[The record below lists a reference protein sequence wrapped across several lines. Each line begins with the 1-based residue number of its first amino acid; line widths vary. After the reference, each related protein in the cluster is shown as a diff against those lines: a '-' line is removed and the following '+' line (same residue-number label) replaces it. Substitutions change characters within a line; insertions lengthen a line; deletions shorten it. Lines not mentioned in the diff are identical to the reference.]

1 MMNPAFAPT
10 AADAQAK
17 KAVFL
22 DIAILSMVGVLV
34 LFLQLGNSRFWDQDE
49 GYYASVAYEMYRR
62 GDWIVPTF
70 NEQLFAHKPP
80 LMYWGM
86 LLGFHAFGV
95 SEFSARIPSA
105 IFGFGTVLLVYFL
118 GRRLYGRDAGLIA
131 GLAMSSSLMFTV
143 VSRSATADAYLTF
156 FVSLAIFLW
165 SIDALK
171 GCGAAPASAES
182 FVIRWRTWVAT
193 YAAMGC
199 AVLSKGP
206 IGLAFPITIL
216 ASVHLLEP
224 WFAPIASTRGA
235 ARADRLPVVLQIF
248 NPWTIVRTLWRMRP
262 ITGVAVVCLVSGPWF
277 LAMQWRTDG
286 AFLGEFLGV
295 HHWQRFSEAMDNH
308 SGPIYYYFI
317 ACLVGLYPWSAFA
330 IPTMLAWSHID
341 LRSKM
346 FRGWLVLSMWIAV
359 YLVVFSLASTKLPNY
374 VIPAYPAFAMIIGV
388 YVSTWG
394 ARPLPGESRWQAIGW
409 SVMTA
414 VGFLVIIGPL
424 SLPVFESSLSSINS
438 LSFDASTLQTLRCV
452 SLLGVPLVIG
462 GAAGWAMHRRGYRR
476 ALAPCFAG
484 TAVTMMVLF
493 WQLLVP
499 LADRHQTP
507 QDIASTL
514 SQIDRD
520 KDAPP
525 SIAVLEFFR
534 PSMVYYAGDAVDFL
548 PDVPALIERI
558 NREPKPVIVLN
569 ENSLESLQGHLPEGY
584 RVTQSHSAFP
594 KRGKLLVL
602 EPTLRR

>member
-1 MMNPAFAPT
+1 MNPVFHPS
-10 AADAQAK
+10 AADVPAK
-17 KAVFL
+17 RSVFL
-22 DIAILSMVGVLV
+22 DLAILFVVGVLV

-80 LMYWGM
+80 MMYWGM

-131 GLAMSSSLMFTV
+131 GLAMSSCLMFTV

-171 GCGAAPASAES
+171 VCVATPASTEN
-182 FVIRWRTWVAT
+182 FQIRWRTWVAT

-224 WFAPIASTRGA
+224 WFASIASTRGA
-235 ARADRLPVVLQIF
+235 SRADRLRGALQIL
-248 NPWTIVRTLWRMRP
+248 NPWNVVRTLWRMRP
-262 ITGVAVVCLVSGPWF
+262 ITGIAVVCLVSGPWF
-277 LAMQWRTDG
+277 LAMQWKTDG

-295 HHWQRFSEAMDNH
+295 HHLQRFSEAMDNH
-308 SGPIYYYFI
+308 SGPVYYYVI

-330 IPTMLAWSHID
+330 IPTTLTWFHLES
-341 LRSKM
+341 RSRS
-346 FRGWLVLSMWIAV
+346 FRGWLIISMWIAV

-374 VIPAYPAFAMIIGV
+374 VIPAYPAFALIIGA
-388 YVSTWG
+388 YVATWVSS
-394 ARPLPGESRWQAIGW
+394 PLPGAWRWQAIGW
-409 SVMTA
+409 IAMVSV
-414 VGFLVIIGPL
+414 GLLVIVGPL
-424 SLPVFESSLSSINS
+424 SLTFLEPSVSSIKS
-438 LSFDASTLQTLRCV
+438 LSFDASTLQTLRWV

-462 GAAGWAMHRRGYRR
+462 GAAGWAMHRRGLRR

-484 TAVTMMVLF
+484 TAVVMMLLF

-507 QDIASTL
+507 QDIATEL
-514 SQIDRD
+514 SRIDRE
-520 KDAPP
+520 KDSPP
-525 SIAVLEFFR
+525 SIAVFEFFR

-548 PDVPALIERI
+548 PDVSSLAERLTH
-558 NREPKPVIVLN
+558 EPKPVIVLN
-569 ENSLESLQGHLPEGY
+569 ETALGKIQEHLPPGY
-584 RVTQSHSAFP
+584 RVTQSHAAFP
-594 KRGKLLVL
+594 KRGKVLVL